1 MNLTISADLKA
12 CDIFKMIEEQNVI
25 FWYAHKEK
33 VFYMFRRVMLL
44 HRHYFAANLR
54 PAMLP

>member
-12 CDIFKMIEEQNVI
+12 CDIFKMIEEQKSI

-33 VFYMFRRVMLL
+33 VVCMFRRGYSTTQTL
-44 HRHYFAANLR
+44 FCC
-54 PAMLP
+54 